1 VCVQNTGFYSRK
13 NANLHKKEY
22 FVMPKF
28 VMKFKLIELFHSQPV
43 HQASSCVLGSTGVA
57 MVTDNF

>member
-1 VCVQNTGFYSRK
+1 
-13 NANLHKKEY
+13 
-22 FVMPKF
+22 MPKF